1 MTVGQLTSVIYGM
14 TKICVIFGNDGDFCE
29 RVDGVWEGYVP
40 ENLLDMTVGGSTI
53 DPAFEENVLII
64 YAK

>member
-1 MTVGQLTSVIYGM
+1 MTE
-14 TKICVIFGNDGDFCE
+14 IFVNGVE
-29 RVDGVWEGYVP
+29 GVWEGYVP
-40 ENLLDMTVGGSTI
+40 ENLLDMKVDGSTI